1 MSVRE
6 RKERE
11 RLARREAILAAAA
24 QVFAAYGVDGATVEM
39 VARQAEVAVGTIYL
53 YFFSRDDLFVSLMAE
68 RIGRLRARYLEIH
81 ARGLKPIDELREI
94 GNAYFDYLRESRG
107 LFLAQL
113 SVTFSKLSLRLTRD
127 EELEH
132 FERVRQLGRECF
144 NLYRDSVK
152 RMLDATGAR
161 TSRADATRAAT
172 VIWAALNGAFLL
184 MDDVKIFRDITGLE
198 AARLLEETFEFQI
211 AAAQA
216 AATRPRR
223 SRAGGAKSLP
233 SSLAPPARGGRL
245 AKSVKISRNGA
256 FTNQPDGAA
265 ERSRQARQSVL
276 PLDS

>member
-11 RLARREAILAAAA
+11 RLARRETILAAAA

-68 RIGRLRARYLEIH
+68 RIGKLRARYLEIH
-81 ARGLKPIDELREI
+81 ARGLRPIDELRAI
-94 GNAYFDYLRESRG
+94 GSAYFSYLRESRG

-113 SVTFSKLSLRLTRD
+113 SVTFSKLSLRLTRQ

-132 FERVRQLGRECF
+132 FEQIRQLGRECF

-152 RMLDATGAR
+152 RMLSAAGGR
-161 TSRADATRAAT
+161 TSSADATRTAT
-172 VIWAALNGAFLL
+172 MIWAALNGAFLL
-184 MDDVKIFRDITGLE
+184 MDDVEIFRDITGLE
-198 AARLLEETFEFQI
+198 VARLLEETFEFQI

-216 AATRPRR
+216 AASRPRR
-223 SRAGGAKSLP
+223 SNASAIKPVVSRV
-233 SSLAPPARGGRL
+233 RGRS
-245 AKSVKISRNGA
+245 SVKTVKTSRNGA
-256 FTNQPDGAA
+256 STDREHGAA
-265 ERSRQARQSVL
+265 ERSLQARRSIL

>member
-1 MSVRE
+1 MSVHE

-68 RIGRLRARYLEIH
+68 RIGKLRERYLEIH
-81 ARGLKPIDELREI
+81 ARGLRPIDELRAI
-94 GNAYFDYLRESRG
+94 GSAYFSYLRESRG

-113 SVTFSKLSLRLTRD
+113 SVTFSKLSLRLTRQ

-132 FERVRQLGRECF
+132 FEQVRQLGRECF

-152 RMLDATGAR
+152 RMLSATGAR
-161 TSRADATRAAT
+161 TSSADATRTAT

-184 MDDVKIFRDITGLE
+184 MDDVEIFRDITGLE

-211 AAAQA
+211 AAAQTA
-216 AATRPRR
+216 SARPRR
-223 SRAGGAKSLP
+223 SRAGAVKSLP
-233 SSLAPPARGGRL
+233 LSAIPPTRGRRGVRT
-245 AKSVKISRNGA
+245 VKTSRNGA
-256 FTNQPDGAA
+256 STDREHGAA
-265 ERSRQARQSVL
+265 ERSLQARRSVL